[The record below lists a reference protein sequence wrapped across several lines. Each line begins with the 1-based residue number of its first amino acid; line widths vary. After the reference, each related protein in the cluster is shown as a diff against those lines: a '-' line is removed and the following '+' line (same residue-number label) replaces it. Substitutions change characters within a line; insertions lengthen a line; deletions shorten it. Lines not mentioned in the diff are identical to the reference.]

1 MMADRKKVEPLLKTA
16 RGQIDGVLKMI
27 EDNRYCM
34 DIMMQL
40 QAVESLV
47 HKAQREGLR
56 GHLSGCVQDAFET
69 GDQNE
74 REQKIAEITGAKCKE
89 TWLTGQTAQE
99 AVGTLIAGGE
109 YPDMIDGGDG
119 MKQLYDAGALVALD
133 DYIDKYPNIK
143 EFLTD
148 EEWDKLRQDDG
159 HIYWINQFGN
169 IYGEEKQPP
178 TVTRHSGS
186 RREC

>member
-47 HKAQREGLR
+47 HKAQREVLR
-56 GHLSGCVQDAFET
+56 GHLSGWVQDAFET

-74 REQKIAEITGAKCKE
+74 REQKIAEIIK
-89 TWLTGQTAQE
+89 L
-99 AVGTLIAGGE
+99 
-109 YPDMIDGGDG
+109 
-119 MKQLYDAGALVALD
+119 LD
-133 DYIDKYPNIK
+133 KA
-143 EFLTD
+143 
-148 EEWDKLRQDDG
+148 
-159 HIYWINQFGN
+159 
-169 IYGEEKQPP
+169 
-178 TVTRHSGS
+178 
-186 RREC
+186 

>member
-1 MMADRKKVEPLLKTA
+1 MKADRKKVEPLLKTA

-47 HKAQREGLR
+47 HKAQREALR

-74 REQKIAEITGAKCKE
+74 REQKIAEIIK
-89 TWLTGQTAQE
+89 L
-99 AVGTLIAGGE
+99 
-109 YPDMIDGGDG
+109 
-119 MKQLYDAGALVALD
+119 LD
-133 DYIDKYPNIK
+133 KA
-143 EFLTD
+143 
-148 EEWDKLRQDDG
+148 
-159 HIYWINQFGN
+159 
-169 IYGEEKQPP
+169 
-178 TVTRHSGS
+178 
-186 RREC
+186 